1 MVRAT
6 ADRRPHASTGNLNRY
21 QPHLPINVARV
32 PLNAGFASLR
42 RPLYGR
48 FVSKEGSDAPA
59 GFGNFDDLGGF
70 GNVVGSLA
78 NV

>member
-1 MVRAT
+1 MLGFKGPA
-6 ADRRPHASTGNLNRY
+6 
-21 QPHLPINVARV
+21 QPSPTLGDALP
-32 PLNAGFASLR
+32 GFASLGR
-42 RPLYGR
+42 SLYGP
-48 FVSKEGSDAPA
+48 FASKEGSDAPA